1 MFLLWTDLNIPAVT
15 QCREAIMAETYFQK
29 SLIFSINIF
38 RFERMKTWHGK
49 YCRMLANMT
58 DHDYYFV
65 PRCYKQTS
73 IDLEQDCLS
82 LSRCTRSVQVC
93 FQVDSNTRLQYDN
106 PNWDLKWFPFKV
118 LVSFNYSTI
127 LMKVWNQLSQPNHNL
142 NLTQLQPELG
152 Y

>member
-1 MFLLWTDLNIPAVT
+1 MNKSFAVDRFELVWTWVTSHPIT
-15 QCREAIMAETYFQK
+15 QCRGSIMAETYFQK

-58 DHDYYFV
+58 DHDYYFE

-82 LSRCTRSVQVC
+82 LSRCTRLPDQVC
-93 FQVDSNTRLQYDN
+93 FKVDSNTRLQTV
-106 PNWDLKWFPFKV
+106 LV

-142 NLTQLQPELG
+142 NLNQLQPELG
-152 Y
+152 